1 MTFQSR
7 LKRLS
12 DQPLLRH
19 LALAVVGGALLYWL
33 TLTVSDYNNT
43 NLAEIGWY
51 AIAIAGLSVLTGV
64 SGQISLGHG
73 AFVAVGAYAA
83 GLMMEH
89 FDLPLVV
96 PLLVAVGV
104 AAVLGAVVGLP
115 GARLTGPYLA
125 AVTLALALAVQA
137 LPAKFSSV
145 FNGDQGIIVNPPT
158 PPHSVPAERWLAWIT
173 LFAALVT
180 MVVLANFLTSRF
192 GRALRAVRDDE
203 IAAAASGLD
212 PARVR
217 VLAFA
222 VSAASAGLAGG
233 LFALWSGIVSPASF
247 TLILSILLLAGM
259 VIGGS
264 GTLMGAWWGAA
275 ALVYVPQW
283 SMSLSTHF
291 NFPSG
296 VSANLQN
303 AVFGLLII
311 VIMMVAPSG
320 IQGWLRSLGSHLWN
334 WPRHR
339 RAAAAHSASRSAGLS
354 SPGSSATS
362 STTPPSTTTTTTTT
376 TTSTEGTIT

>member
-1 MTFQSR
+1 M
-7 LKRLS
+7 
-12 DQPLLRH
+12 
-19 LALAVVGGALLYWL
+19 LYWL

-104 AAVLGAVVGLP
+104 AAVLGAVVGMP
-115 GARLTGPYLA
+115 AARLTGPYLA

-180 MVVLANFLTSRF
+180 MVVLANFLRSRF

-203 IAAAASGLD
+203 IAAAASGLS

-222 VSAASAGLAGG
+222 VSAGERGSRRGPLRPLERDRVPGQLHTHSLHPAARRHGDRWQRDAHGGVVGRGGARLRPPVEHEPLHPLRISRAASR
-233 LFALWSGIVSPASF
+233 P
-247 TLILSILLLAGM
+247 TCR
-259 VIGGS
+259 
-264 GTLMGAWWGAA
+264 T
-275 ALVYVPQW
+275 
-283 SMSLSTHF
+283 
-291 NFPSG
+291 
-296 VSANLQN
+296 
-303 AVFGLLII
+303 
-311 VIMMVAPSG
+311 
-320 IQGWLRSLGSHLWN
+320 RSL
-334 WPRHR
+334 
-339 RAAAAHSASRSAGLS
+339 ACS
-354 SPGSSATS
+354 SS
-362 STTPPSTTTTTTTT
+362 
-376 TTSTEGTIT
+376 